1 MAITYEIDR
10 PRAAQ
15 SKKNLIELLA
25 VLLAGAAGVAS
36 ALTADFVQKGDAS
49 AIFVMNALFNQHLN
63 LTLEPL
69 LMAMGLMLA
78 GAVSVFI
85 FEPRNKRSAYYMGAS
100 VLAVLWAS
108 MPSDGSQ
115 GVAPEI
121 LNEASALDSPV
132 NFGCAS
138 ESGPQIIQAAYSGPC
153 NMAGNGFSDLVQTVR
168 GGDRLPVHLQVLVP
182 NTGRAVPRI
191 STRLYDSVTGRKW
204 DLSSVGVA
212 RRTSSGY
219 LVSYKT
225 YIDSGRRSSDTQA
238 NLYVRVEAEG
248 FDIAQARESISH
260 RSTGVAVPISLKP
273 SDTPLWLLRLRTPR
287 QF

>member
-1 MAITYEIDR
+1 MAMTYEIDR
-10 PRAAQ
+10 PRAVQ

-49 AIFVMNALFNQHLN
+49 AIFVMNALFNQHLDV
-63 LTLEPL
+63 TLEPL
-69 LMAMGLMLA
+69 LMAIGLMLA
-78 GAVSVFI
+78 GAVTVFI

-108 MPSDGSQ
+108 MPSDGVQ

-121 LNEASALDSPV
+121 LNEASALESPV
-132 NFGCAS
+132 GFDCSLDKQPRIMNAS
-138 ESGPQIIQAAYSGPC
+138 LSETCSIAD
-153 NMAGNGFSDLVQTVR
+153 NGSSTLLHNVR
-168 GGDRLPVHLQVLVP
+168 NGDRLPVHLQVLVP
-182 NTGRAVPRI
+182 YGTQSVPRI

-204 DLSSVGVA
+204 DLSSVGIA

-225 YIDSGRRSSDTQA
+225 YIDAGRRSADSQA

-260 RSTGVAVPISLKP
+260 RSTGVAMPISLKP
-273 SDTPLWLLRLRTPR
+273 SSTPLWLLRLRTPR

>member
-1 MAITYEIDR
+1 MAITYEIDP
-10 PRAAQ
+10 PRAIQ
-15 SKKNLIELLA
+15 SKKTLLELSA
-25 VLLAGAAGVAS
+25 VLLAGAAGVGS
-36 ALTADFVQKGDAS
+36 ALTADFVQKGEAS
-49 AIFVMNALFNQHLN
+49 AIFVLNALFNQHLN

-78 GAVSVFI
+78 GAISVFI

-100 VLAVLWAS
+100 VLAVLWAG

-121 LNEASALDSPV
+121 LNEASALESPV
-132 NFGCAS
+132 SFKCGSSDAARIIKASFTAPCA
-138 ESGPQIIQAAYSGPC
+138 IQ
-153 NMAGNGFSDLVQTVR
+153 SDTGADLRHAVAT
-168 GGDRLPVHLQVLVP
+168 GSRLPVHLQVLVP
-182 NTGRAVPRI
+182 YSNASVPRI

-204 DLSSVGVA
+204 DLSSSGVA

-225 YIDSGRRSSDTQA
+225 YINAARRPSDLQA

-248 FDIAQARESISH
+248 FDIAQATETISH
-260 RSTGVAVPISLKP
+260 RSTGVAMPISLKR